1 MEKATI
7 GKLVFFFEFN
17 ERKGI
22 MRNTTTEPR
31 LVSISRISEPKN
43 HIAISPLILKK
54 IYSIGSLKNVED
66 GVSFVIKNPMK
77 DGLITG
83 IYGICINGLEI
94 PLDDVVM
101 RNNGTRLKASEID
114 TNQPLPF
121 PMGMDVEFHAR
132 AIALAKNIDHQITI
146 SCHTDPY
153 GSFDLEATDS
163 VIETRTTQKKIPCD
177 KQANYDMDIVRQ
189 RQDFVEE
196 FTGVHLHHVKHHS
209 FDPIVTKGNIENFSG
224 VAQVPLGFAGPLKV
238 NGEHAKGEFL
248 IPLCTSEGTLVA
260 SYNRG
265 MKIINMC
272 GGTTTTVVEDR
283 MQRAPAF
290 AFDSAREA
298 RDFLVWIDEHIDEIR
313 QQAESCSRVAKLL
326 NIERYQASKFVYL
339 RFNYFTGDAA
349 GQNMVS
355 MATFTA
361 CSWILAQMNTVRH
374 FYMESNFA
382 TDKKASVVNTMNTR
396 GKRVTAEI
404 VIPRDVMIQHMRVDP
419 ETLDHLCRVGN
430 LGAFMAGS
438 SSNAL
443 HAANAL
449 TALFIATGQDVAN
462 VAESATTLIYTEIT
476 PEGDLYGSVTLPS
489 LIVATHGGG
498 TGLPTQR
505 ECLDILGCYGQG
517 KVLKFA
523 EIAAAVVIAGEISL
537 AGALSSLDWVTS
549 HERFGKNR

>member
-1 MEKATI
+1 
-7 GKLVFFFEFN
+7 LVFFFEFN

-83 IYGICINGLEI
+83 ISGICINGLEI

-298 RDFLVWIDEHIDEIR
+298 RDFLVWLDEHIDEIR

-404 VIPRDVMIQHMRVDP
+404 VIPREVMIQHMRVDP

>member
-1 MEKATI
+1 
-7 GKLVFFFEFN
+7 
-17 ERKGI
+17 

-31 LVSISRISEPKN
+31 LVSISRASETEST
-43 HIAISPLILKK
+43 IAVSPIILKK

-66 GVSFVIKNPMK
+66 GVMFTIKNPMK
-77 DGLITG
+77 NANITG
-83 IYGICINGLEI
+83 VSGITINGLEI
-94 PLDDVVM
+94 SLDDVVM
-101 RNNGTRLKASEID
+101 RNNGTRLKASEIS
-114 TNQPLPF
+114 QEQQVPF
-121 PMGMDVEFHAR
+121 PMGQDVEFHAR
-132 AIALAKNIDHQITI
+132 AIALAKNIEHQITI
-146 SCHTDPY
+146 SCHTDLY
-153 GSFDLEATDS
+153 GPLDLEATDT
-163 VIETRTTQKKIPCD
+163 VIETRTTQRRIPCN
-177 KQANYDMDIVRQ
+177 KQSNYDMDMVRQ
-189 RQDFVEE
+189 RQDFVED
-196 FTGVHLHHVKHHS
+196 FTGAHLHHVKHHS
-209 FDPIVTKGNIENFSG
+209 FDPLVTKGNIENFSG

-238 NGEHAKGEFL
+238 NGEHAKGEFI

-272 GGTTTTVVEDR
+272 GGVTVTIVEDR

-290 AFDSAREA
+290 AFESAREA
-298 RDFLVWIDEHIDEIR
+298 RDFVVWLDEHMNEIR
-313 QQAESCSRVAKLL
+313 GQAESCSKVAKLL
-326 NIERYQASKFVYL
+326 SIERYQASKFVYL

-361 CSWILAQMNTVRH
+361 CSWILSQVSTVRH

-382 TDKKASVVNTMNTR
+382 TDKKASLINTMNTR
-396 GKRVTAEI
+396 GKRVTGEI
-404 VIPRDVMIQHMRVDP
+404 VIPREVMIQHMRVDP
-419 ETLDHLCRVGN
+419 ETLDHLCRVAN

-462 VAESATTLIYTEIT
+462 VAESAATLIYTEIT
-476 PEGDLYGSVTLPS
+476 PEGDLYGSITLPS

-505 ECLDILGCYGQG
+505 ECLEILGCYGQG

-523 EIAAAVVIAGEISL
+523 EIAAAVVMAGEISL

>member
-1 MEKATI
+1 
-7 GKLVFFFEFN
+7 
-17 ERKGI
+17 

-31 LVSISRISEPKN
+31 LVSINRISEPESN
-43 HIAISPLILKK
+43 VMISPLILKK

-66 GVSFVIKNPMK
+66 GVSFNIKNPMK
-77 DGLITG
+77 NALITG
-83 IYGICINGLEI
+83 VSCITINGLEI

-101 RNNGTRLKASEID
+101 RNNGTRLKASDINAD
-114 TNQPLPF
+114 QPIPF

-132 AIALAKNIDHQITI
+132 AIALAKNIEHQISI
-146 SCHTDPY
+146 SCDTEPY
-153 GSFDLEATDS
+153 GLLKLEAKDS
-163 VIETRTTQKKIPCD
+163 VIETRTTHKRIPCD
-177 KQANYDMDIVRQ
+177 KQNNYDMDIIRQ

-196 FTGVHLHHVKHHS
+196 FTGAHLHHVKHHS
-209 FDPIVTKGNIENFSG
+209 FDPAVTKGNIENFTG
-224 VAQVPLGFAGPLKV
+224 VAQIPLGFAGPLKV

-272 GGTTTTVVEDR
+272 GGVTTTIMEDR

-298 RDFLVWIDEHIDEIR
+298 RDFVMWLDEHMDEIKE
-313 QQAESCSRVAKLL
+313 QAESCSKVAKLL
-326 NIERYQASKFVYL
+326 NIERYMASKFVYL

-361 CSWILAQMNTVRH
+361 CTWILSQVNYIRH

-382 TDKKASVVNTMNTR
+382 TDKKASLINTMNTR
-396 GKRVTAEI
+396 GKRVVAEI
-404 VIPRDVMIQHMRVDP
+404 VIPREVMIQNMRVDP

-438 SSNAL
+438 SSNGL
-443 HAANAL
+443 HSANAL
-449 TALFIATGQDVAN
+449 AALFMATGQDVAN
-462 VAESATTLIYTEIT
+462 ISESATGLIFTEVT
-476 PEGDLYGSVTLPS
+476 PEGDLYGSLTLPS
-489 LIVATHGGG
+489 LIVATYGGG

-505 ECLDILGCYGQG
+505 ECLETLGCYGQG

-523 EIAAAVVIAGEISL
+523 EIAAAVAIAGEISL